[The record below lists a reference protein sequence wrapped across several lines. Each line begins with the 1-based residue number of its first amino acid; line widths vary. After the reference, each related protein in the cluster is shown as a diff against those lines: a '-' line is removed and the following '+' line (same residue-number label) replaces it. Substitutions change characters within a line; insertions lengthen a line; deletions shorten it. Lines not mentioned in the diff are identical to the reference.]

1 MIVNL
6 HISMTPFTNESR
18 VLKETK
24 SLVESGVADTI
35 YIAALHEG
43 ELEQTQP
50 IDNRRQIV
58 RFKLWTR
65 DLPKNLIVQI
75 FKYIEFMF
83 KVSRLAVSSEAKIIN
98 VHNVSL
104 LPLGILLRI
113 LVRGRLVYDA
123 HELETEIT
131 GLGGV
136 RKFLAKLVERICIR
150 FADLVVVVS
159 PGIEAWYRS
168 RYRLSNIV
176 TVLNTPAHATIEKTD
191 ILRTALAIPSSKT
204 ILLYQGGLSSE
215 RGIERLLD
223 AASRMS
229 QRGYAL
235 VFLGYGDLES
245 RIQEVARSVGNVY
258 FHPAVPPDILLH
270 YTASADIGLHPIN
283 GGNLNHDLCLPNK
296 LFEYL
301 MAGLPVI
308 VSRLSEMDR
317 FVSEN
322 RVGVSIPDWSA
333 ESLLAALDSI
343 RCLEESDL
351 SECITRVTRKYCW
364 ENQAIKLVESYRTYV
379 LPYVQNP

>member
-18 VLKETK
+18 ILKETK

-50 IDNRRQIV
+50 IDNRRQVV

-65 DLPKNLIVQI
+65 VLPKNLIVQI
-75 FKYIEFMF
+75 FKYIEFTF
-83 KVSRLAVSSEAKIIN
+83 KVSRLAVSSETKIIN

-136 RKFLAKLVERICIR
+136 RKFLAKLVERICVK
-150 FADLVVVVS
+150 FVDLIVVVS

-168 RYRLSNIV
+168 HYKLNNIV
-176 TVLNTPAHATIEKTD
+176 TVLNSPFYAKVEKTD
-191 ILRTALAIPSSKT
+191 ILRTVLAIPASKK
-204 ILLYQGGLSSE
+204 ILLYQGGLSKG
-215 RGIERLLD
+215 RGIEQLLAAAPRL
-223 AASRMS
+223 SCH
-229 QRGYAL
+229 GYAL
-235 VFLGYGDLES
+235 VFLGYGELQH
-245 RIQEVARSVGNVY
+245 RIQDAGRSIKNVY
-258 FHPAVPPDILLH
+258 FHPAVAPEDLLQ
-270 YTASADIGLHPIN
+270 YTASADVGLASIE
-283 GGNLNHDLCLPNK
+283 GVSLSYRLSLPNK

-301 MAGLPVI
+301 MAGLSVV
-308 VSRLSEMDR
+308 VSRLPEMDR

-333 ESLLAALDSI
+333 ESLLAALDSL

-351 SECITRVTRKYCW
+351 SECITRVTRKCCW

-379 LPYVQNP
+379 LPYV